1 LPLQVKYNHFSKKMP
16 TDNEKDEN
24 GPVET
29 IPLEE
34 TIRKPANLPNSEP
47 SAAGPSRNTSENI
60 GVDDGLLDSGN
71 GGGPTGP
78 KPHPAGPDAIEPGEV
93 DVEEP
98 EIGDRG
104 GEQPRPGPR
113 PSPRPENPVTLGFL
127 NIFMHHK
134 MFLLKITVETGG
146 T

>member
-1 LPLQVKYNHFSKKMP
+1 MP

-34 TIRKPANLPNSEP
+34 TIRKPASLPNSEP
-47 SAAGPSRNTSENI
+47 SAAGPNRNTSENI

-78 KPHPAGPDAIEPGEV
+78 KPHPAEPDAIEPGEV